1 MTKMSVTR
9 ALAELK
15 RIDERVQ
22 RMIGESVFVSAVAGK
37 ADKAKLLM
45 GNDTVENAKAK
56 IQSAYDKIQSE
67 ITKRAL
73 IKSKIVA
80 SNASTKITL
89 GGVEMTVAEAIEMKK
104 SIEMKAQLK
113 ISMQRQLS
121 QANSVVTQQNQ
132 KLEQQIE
139 QNLATIYGSDK
150 SKYDATTFETVA
162 KPQRDAKE
170 ASLLDP
176 LDLASKIEALTEE
189 ISLVETELDFLLSES
204 NARTEIEV

>member
-1 MTKMSVTR
+1 
-9 ALAELK
+9 
-15 RIDERVQ
+15 
-22 RMIGESVFVSAVAGK
+22 
-37 ADKAKLLM
+37 
-45 GNDTVENAKAK
+45 
-56 IQSAYDKIQSE
+56 
-67 ITKRAL
+67 
-73 IKSKIVA
+73 
-80 SNASTKITL
+80 
-89 GGVEMTVAEAIEMKK
+89 MTVAEAIEMKK
-104 SIEMKAQLK
+104 SIEMKTQLK